1 MRRVLAVVQVVVL
14 ALLALPALA
23 TPRPDLRI
31 GVMTMQ
37 PGEVFWERFGHD
49 AIVINDPAKGEA
61 ISYNFGFFNPEEPG
75 FIGRF
80 IRGEMLY
87 SLVPLPLRE
96 DLQTYRDEGRG
107 VSIQWLN
114 LTPAQADALQSALE
128 LNALPQNSRY
138 HYDYF
143 RDNCTTRVRD
153 VLDRALG
160 GQLRRQLEG
169 SSNGE
174 TFRSEAT
181 RLASPAPWM
190 RYGFELGLGPSSDVP
205 LTHWDDAFL
214 PQRLADSLA
223 TANNNGLPL
232 VSATEQLLPHRLA
245 PAPEEA
251 SLPLWPFLLAGL
263 GLAALILAFGR
274 KHPRLLAALALPLW
288 LLCGTFGAVSLY
300 AWIGTAHWVAAANH
314 NLWLLNPLALLMA
327 WPALQWLRGRDSAF
341 GRNLLLLLA
350 ILAFCGLMVSWLGPL
365 QRNAP
370 WVALLVPIHWAL
382 ATAWPSRTLVR
393 SRD

>member
-1 MRRVLAVVQVVVL
+1 MRRVLAVVQAVVL
-14 ALLALPALA
+14 ALLALPVLA
-23 TPRPDLRI
+23 TPRI

-49 AIVINDPAKGEA
+49 AIAIDDPAKGEPV
-61 ISYNFGFFNPEEPG
+61 SYNFGFFDPGEPG

-87 SLVPLPLRE
+87 SLAALPLRE
-96 DLQTYRDEGRG
+96 DLQNYREEGRG
-107 VSIQWLN
+107 VSIQWLD
-114 LTPAQADALQSALE
+114 LTPAQAAELQAALE
-128 LNALPQNSRY
+128 LNAQPQNSRY

-153 VLDRALG
+153 ALDRALG

-174 TFRSEAT
+174 TYRSEST
-181 RLASPAPWM
+181 RMAAPAPWM

-223 TANNNGLPL
+223 TANNNGQPL
-232 VSATEQLLPHRLA
+232 VSATERLLPHRIASA
-245 PAPEEA
+245 PAEA
-251 SLPLWPFLLAGL
+251 SLPLWPFVLTGL
-263 GLAALILAFGR
+263 GLAALVLAFGR
-274 KHPRLLAALALPLW
+274 RHPRLLAAFALPLW
-288 LLCGTFGAVSLY
+288 LLGGVFGAVSLY
-300 AWIGTAHWVAAANH
+300 AWIGTAHWVTAANH
-314 NLWLLNPLALLMA
+314 NLWLLNPLALLMS

-341 GRNLLLLLA
+341 GRNLLLVLA
-350 ILAFCGLMVSWLGPL
+350 LLAFCGLMVSWLGPL

-382 ATAWPSRTLVR
+382 AAAWPPRGLVR

>member
-1 MRRVLAVVQVVVL
+1 MRCALAVLQVV
-14 ALLALPALA
+14 LLALIALPAPA
-23 TPRPDLRI
+23 TPRI

-49 AIVINDPAKGEA
+49 AIIVDDPAKGEPV
-61 ISYNFGFFNPEEPG
+61 SYNFGFFDPGEPG

-114 LTPAQADALQSALE
+114 LTPAQAEALQAALE
-128 LNALPQNSRY
+128 RNALPQNSRY

-153 VLDRALG
+153 ALDRALG

-174 TFRSEAT
+174 TYRSEAT

-190 RYGFELGLGPSSDVP
+190 RYGFELGLGPSSDVA

-223 TANNNGLPL
+223 TVRNDGAPL
-232 VSATEQLLPHRLA
+232 VSATEQLLPHRVA
-245 PAPEEA
+245 PAPTEA
-251 SLPLWPFLLAGL
+251 SLPLAPFLLAGL
-263 GLAALILAFGR
+263 ALAALVLAFGR
-274 KHPRLLAALALPLW
+274 RHRRLLAALALPFW
-288 LLCGTFGAVSLY
+288 LFCGAFGAVSLY
-300 AWIGTAHWVAAANH
+300 AWLGTAHWVAAANH
-314 NLWLLNPLALLMA
+314 NLWLLNPLALLVL
-327 WPALQWLRGRDSAF
+327 WPAIRWMRGRDSAF
-341 GRNLLLLLA
+341 GRGVLLVLA
-350 ILAFCGLMVSWLGPL
+350 LLAFCGLMVSWLGPL

-382 ATAWPSRTLVR
+382 ALAWPPRPLVR
-393 SRD
+393 ARD

>member
-1 MRRVLAVVQVVVL
+1 
-14 ALLALPALA
+14 
-23 TPRPDLRI
+23 
-31 GVMTMQ
+31 MTMQ

-49 AIVINDPAKGEA
+49 AIVVDDPAKGEPV
-61 ISYNFGFFNPEEPG
+61 SYNFGFFDPGEPG

-80 IRGEMLY
+80 IRGQMLY
-87 SLVPLPLRE
+87 SLAALPLRE

-107 VSIQWLN
+107 VAIQWLN
-114 LTPAQADALQSALE
+114 LTPAQANAVQSALE
-128 LNALPQNSRY
+128 LKAQPQNSRY

-153 VLDRALG
+153 ALDRALG

-174 TFRSEAT
+174 TYRSDAT
-181 RLASPAPWM
+181 RMAAPAPWM
-190 RYGFELGLGPSSDVP
+190 RYGFELGLGPAADVP

-223 TANNNGLPL
+223 SASNNDQPL
-232 VSATEQLLPHRLA
+232 VSATEQLLPQRLA
-245 PAPEEA
+245 PASAETA
-251 SLPLWPFLLAGL
+251 LPLWPFVIAGL
-263 GLAALILAFGR
+263 AIAAAILAFGR
-274 KHPRLLAALALPLW
+274 RHRRLLAALALPFW
-288 LLCGTFGAVSLY
+288 LFCGLFGAVSLY

-314 NLWLLNPLALLMA
+314 NLWLLNPLALLML

-341 GRNLLLLLA
+341 GRNVLLVIAMFAVIGLL
-350 ILAFCGLMVSWLGPL
+350 VSWLGPL

-370 WVALLVPIHWAL
+370 WVALLVPIHCALSLAWPRAL
-382 ATAWPSRTLVR
+382 AR

>member
-1 MRRVLAVVQVVVL
+1 MRRVVAVLQVILL
-14 ALLALPALA
+14 ALSALPALA
-23 TPRPDLRI
+23 TPRI

-49 AIVINDPAKGEA
+49 AIVVADPAKGEPV
-61 ISYNFGFFNPEEPG
+61 SYNFGFFDPGEPG
-75 FIGRF
+75 FTGRF
-80 IRGEMLY
+80 IRGEMMY

-96 DLQTYRDEGRG
+96 DLQNYREEGRG
-107 VSIQWLN
+107 VSIQWLD
-114 LTPAQADALQSALE
+114 LTPAQANALQSALE
-128 LNALPQNSRY
+128 LNAQPQNSRY

-153 VLDRALG
+153 ALDRALG

-174 TFRSEAT
+174 TYRSETT
-181 RLASPAPWM
+181 RLASPAAWM
-190 RYGFELGLGPSSDVP
+190 RYGFELGLGPSSDVA

-214 PQRLADSLA
+214 PQRLAGSLA
-223 TANNNGLPL
+223 NAKNNGQPL
-232 VSATEQLLPHRLA
+232 VGATQELLPHRLA

-251 SLPLWPFLLAGL
+251 SLPLWPFVVAGL
-263 GLAALILAFGR
+263 AIAALILALRR
-274 KHPRLLAALALPLW
+274 KHQRLLAALALPFW
-288 LLCGTFGAVSLY
+288 LLCGVFGVVSSY
-300 AWIGTAHWVAAANH
+300 AWIGTAHWAAAANH
-314 NLWLLNPLALLMA
+314 NLWLLNPLAVLMA
-327 WPALQWLRGRDSAF
+327 WPSLQWMRGRDSAF

-350 ILAFCGLMVSWLGPL
+350 MLAFCGLMVSWLGPL

-382 ATAWPSRTLVR
+382 SMAWPPRPLVR

>member
-1 MRRVLAVVQVVVL
+1 MRRVLAVVF
-14 ALLALPALA
+14 ALLFALPVLA
-23 TPRPDLRI
+23 TPRI

-49 AIVINDPAKGEA
+49 SIVVVDPAKGEPV
-61 ISYNFGFFNPEEPG
+61 SYNFGFFDPGEPG

-80 IRGEMLY
+80 IHGEMQY
-87 SLVPLPLRE
+87 SLVALPLRE
-96 DLQTYRDEGRG
+96 DLQNYQDEGRG

-114 LTPAQADALQSALE
+114 LTSAQAESLQAALE
-128 LNALPQNSRY
+128 LNAQPQNSRY

-160 GQLRRQLEG
+160 GQLHRQLVG

-174 TFRSEAT
+174 TYRSEAT
-181 RLASPAPWM
+181 RMASPAPWM
-190 RYGFELGLGPSSDVP
+190 RFGFELGLGPSSDVP

-223 TANNNGLPL
+223 TAMNNGLPL
-232 VSATEQLLPHRLA
+232 VGATEQLLPHRLA
-245 PAPEEA
+245 PAPDEA
-251 SLPLWPFLLAGL
+251 ALPLWPFLLAGFVA
-263 GLAALILAFGR
+263 AALILAFGR
-274 KHPRLLAALALPLW
+274 KRPRLLATCALPLW
-288 LLCGTFGAVSLY
+288 LFCGVFGVVSSY
-300 AWIGTAHWVAAANH
+300 AWLATRHWVAATNH
-314 NLWLLNPLALLMA
+314 NLWLLNPLALLML
-327 WPALQWLRGRDSAF
+327 WPALQWLSGRDSAF
-341 GRNLLLLLA
+341 GRNLLLVLA
-350 ILAFCGLMVSWLGPL
+350 LFAFCGLMVSWLGPL

-382 ATAWPSRTLVR
+382 ATVWPPRWLVR
-393 SRD
+393 SSD

>member
-1 MRRVLAVVQVVVL
+1 MRRVVTVVQAIVL

-23 TPRPDLRI
+23 TPRI

-49 AIVINDPAKGEA
+49 AIVIDDPAKGEA

-80 IRGEMLY
+80 IRGEMQY

-114 LTPAQADALQSALE
+114 LTLAQAESLQSALE
-128 LNALPQNSRY
+128 LNALPQNSHY

-153 VLDRALG
+153 ALDRALG

-181 RLASPAPWM
+181 RMASPAPWM
-190 RYGFELGLGPSSDVP
+190 RFGFELGLGPSSDVP

-223 TANNNGLPL
+223 TANNNAQPL
-232 VSATEQLLPHRLA
+232 VSATEQLLPHRIALA
-245 PAPEEA
+245 PAEA
-251 SLPLWPFLLAGL
+251 SLPLWPFLFTGF
-263 GLAALILAFGR
+263 GLAALVLAFGR
-274 KHPRLLAALALPLW
+274 KRPRLLAAFALPLW
-288 LLCGTFGAVSLY
+288 LLCGAFGAVSLY
-300 AWIGTAHWVAAANH
+300 AWIGTAHWVAAVNH

-350 ILAFCGLMVSWLGPL
+350 IFAFCGLMVSWLGPL

-382 ATAWPSRTLVR
+382 ATAWPPRTLVR